1 MKDILI
7 IAQYTQAPGEFE
19 NDRFKYLAELMLED
33 TDLSIEVVTM
43 DFSHHRKEYRHI
55 TTEEMDRWPYKMTFL
70 HVTQYKKN
78 VSIKRL
84 FSNGVL
90 AINLK
95 KYFKHRK
102 KPDVVFCAVPSIN
115 AAYVASKY
123 CKKNDIKFVIDIQD
137 LWPEAF
143 QMSINIRWISKILF
157 APMKLMADQIYASA
171 DVICAVSQTYID
183 RALEVNK
190 KATKTYCVFLGTD
203 LDEFDK
209 NATARNN
216 ELGSEL
222 KIAYCGTI
230 GRSYDLKCVIDALHL
245 TKGKTILPISFLVM
259 GDGPDLD
266 KIKKYALEKEVR
278 TIFYGRIPYKE
289 MCGILA
295 ACDMVVNPIIPGAS
309 QSIINKHADYA
320 ASGLPVVNTQECE
333 EYRNLV
339 QQYQMGFNCN
349 NNDAA
354 DLSKKIVLLSNN
366 SAMRR
371 KMGENARRCAEECFD
386 RKRTYKQLKEAILD
400 YDHIEEET

>member
-19 NDRFKYLAELMLED
+19 NDRFKYLAEFMLED
-33 TDLSIEVVTM
+33 KDISIEVVTM
-43 DFSHHRKEYRHI
+43 DFSHHRKKYRHI

-102 KPDVVFCAVPSIN
+102 KPDVVFCALPSIYS
-115 AAYVASKY
+115 AYVASKY
-123 CKKNDIKFVIDIQD
+123 CKRNGIKFVIDIQD

-143 QMSINIRWISKILF
+143 QMSVNIRGISKILF
-157 APMKLMADQIYASA
+157 APMKLMVDQVYASA

-190 KATKTYCVFLGTD
+190 KARKTYCVFLGTD

-209 NATARNN
+209 NATVRNN

-222 KIAYCGTI
+222 RIAYCGTI
-230 GRSYDLKCVIDALHL
+230 GRSYDLKCVIDALQL
-245 TKGKTILPISFLVM
+245 TKGKTTSPISFLVM

-266 KIKKYALEKEVR
+266 RIKEYALEKEVR
-278 TIFYGRIPYKE
+278 TIFWGRIPYKE

-295 ACDMVVNPIIPGAS
+295 GCDIVVNPIIPGAS

-339 QQYQMGFNCN
+339 QEYQMGFNCN

-354 DLSKKIVLLSNN
+354 DLSEKILLLANDSV
-366 SAMRR
+366 MRK

-386 RKRTYKQLKEAILD
+386 RKKTYQQLRKAILD
-400 YDHIEEET
+400 FN